1 LELSYTEVHFN
12 PRYFREL
19 RVKLPTKRAWG
30 IPPRKH
36 LTYVIRPYDVNSK
49 FVQCLE
55 PTEHAPGLSI
65 KCGLCGKEMLSLIR
79 RFNGETI
86 HDNGLL
92 CFMCSHVTAP
102 RFCLE
107 AMARAAYEY
116 WELDYDYETYVRER
130 DALERSYAR
139 VAEAMERFAESFG
152 KGPKYKYVT
161 RMGITEDKRITYIV
175 SKEEK

>member
-1 LELSYTEVHFN
+1 LDLTYTEAHFN

-19 RVKLPTKRAWG
+19 KVKLPTKKEWG
-30 IPPRKH
+30 IPPRKY

-49 FVQCLE
+49 YIQCLK
-55 PTEHAPGLSI
+55 PTEEAPGLSI
-65 KCGLCGKEMLSLIR
+65 KCGLCEKELLNHLHI
-79 RFNGETI
+79 GG
-86 HDNGLL
+86 GLP
-92 CFMCSHVTAP
+92 CFSTHKITRVIAP

-139 VAEAMERFAESFG
+139 VAEFMERFAESFG

-161 RMGITEDKRITYIV
+161 RMGITEDKRIVYVV
-175 SKEEK
+175 SKEEKE